1 VNEIV
6 ALANHTTTGRSALLL
21 SKERPMLPIL
31 AFTSNADVLNRMALY
46 WGVTPLLIDPVDTTD
61 ALIEEIERYMLEH
74 ASVMPGDVVAVCAG
88 SPPGTTSNMLKLHT
102 IEGRGVSLVGVGA
115 AEDDL
120 DASE

>member
-1 VNEIV
+1 
-6 ALANHTTTGRSALLL
+6 
-21 SKERPMLPIL
+21 MLPIL

-102 IEGRGVSLVGVGA
+102 IVGRGVSLVGVGA